1 MNKKIKK
8 QSDDE
13 LTKLHDR
20 LKGGHVAR
28 YHTRPELSDGQ
39 NVAAHTWRAMVILQT
54 LWPDV
59 SKNCLLHLLYHD
71 VAEAEMGDVPATTKW
86 NYPEIN
92 ELMVHAEKN
101 YEALIG
107 VGEIVHQVTEEDK
120 KKCDIADKLELVLHC
135 YRLLKQGNLMGQ
147 DVLWNGLNYIES
159 NYSKDPFYKPVG
171 KLRRILWNQIKKD
184 LQHSHRYC

>member
-1 MNKKIKK
+1 
-8 QSDDE
+8 
-13 LTKLHDR
+13 
-20 LKGGHVAR
+20 
-28 YHTRPELSDGQ
+28 
-39 NVAAHTWRAMVILQT
+39 MVILQT

-159 NYSKDPFYKPVG
+159 NYSKEPFYKPVG

-184 LQHSHRYC
+184 LQHNHRYC

>member
-1 MNKKIKK
+1 MNKKFKK
-8 QSDDE
+8 QPDDE
-13 LTKLHDR
+13 LTRLHDR
-20 LKGGHVAR
+20 LKGGHVMR
-28 YHTRPELSDGQ
+28 YHTRPELTEGQ

-92 ELMVHAEKN
+92 KLMVHAEKN

-135 YRLLKQGNLMGQ
+135 YRLMKQGNLMGQ
-147 DVLWNGLNYIES
+147 DVLWNGLSYIES
-159 NYSKDPFYKPVG
+159 NYSKEPFYKPVG
-171 KLRRILWNQIKKD
+171 KLKRILWNQIKKD
-184 LQHSHRYC
+184 LQHSSRYC